1 MNLNQKASSTSVFYT
16 FLDMANISYDNF
28 EEEIIHSLSSENY
41 QAPEVRYVLGTSKEV
56 IELVD

>member
-1 MNLNQKASSTSVFYT
+1 
-16 FLDMANISYDNF
+16 MANISYDNS

-41 QAPEVRYVLGTSKEV
+41 QAPEVRFVLGTSKEV